1 VLGLSRAAF
10 ICGLYWTVTS
20 ITIKHESST
29 VSLVRL
35 FKKVQTGGGNPM
47 HRSYSKKIQRQ
58 IFPPNRLQM
67 RGRVFHE
74 HGLWQKDKKTI
85 FSPKRVQ
92 TKWKFSMRRGYGDKN
107 TKKKNV
113 AKRLQT
119 VRGFF
124 HAQGL
129 WKKHSKTYVSAKR
142 VQTWWDFSKRMDSC
156 KKTKKQIIPR
166 TGSMMGSYF
175 PMSRGY
181 GKQVKNKIFPC
192 RDDGKDIQKKNM
204 VNMVHDDG
212 GCVGEFSRVRTTWVP
227 RALE

>member
-1 VLGLSRAAF
+1 MAKRQKNNFLPEEGPDEMEVFHAQGLWRQ
-10 ICGLYWTVTS
+10 
-20 ITIKHESST
+20 KH
-29 VSLVRL
+29 
-35 FKKVQTGGGNPM
+35 K
-47 HRSYSKKIQRQ
+47 KKI
-58 IFPPNRLQM
+58 
-67 RGRVFHE
+67 
-74 HGLWQKDKKTI
+74 
-85 FSPKRVQ
+85 
-92 TKWKFSMRRGYGDKN
+92 
-107 TKKKNV
+107 V